1 MLHEHDH
8 NQAFIPPGTSFL
20 EASPPSPFCWSTLWD
35 RLQEH
40 LRFQCTQLSST
51 SSIGSSEDVVF
62 RSEVEDAM
70 QEVHE
75 EAHEVQE
82 AQTDLGNANDDRD
95 MEYGWFIDLEGDLD
109 SPVSPD
115 SPDSPDSQ
123 S

>member
-1 MLHEHDH
+1 MLHEHDR
-8 NQAFIPPGTSFL
+8 NQAFIPPGTSSL
-20 EASPPSPFCWSTLWD
+20 EASSPSPFFWSTLWD

-40 LRFQCTQLSST
+40 LRFQCTQLSPS
-51 SSIGSSEDVVF
+51 SSICSSEDVVF

-70 QEVHE
+70 HEEVHE
-75 EAHEVQE
+75 VQEAQE

-109 SPVSPD
+109 SP
-115 SPDSPDSQ
+115 DSQ